1 MVYCSQKYIFVTN
14 RDTCIYYA
22 RKESHKI
29 HKSCKNQK
37 EENLQKKVVTL
48 PTKLT

>member
-29 HKSCKNQK
+29 HKPCKNQK
-37 EENLQKKVVTL
+37 EENLQ
-48 PTKLT
+48 

>member
-22 RKESHKI
+22 RKESHI

-37 EENLQKKVVTL
+37 EENLQ
-48 PTKLT
+48 